1 MNGALYR
8 YAAFSTVPTGGN
20 PAGIWIGNELP
31 PNAEMQRIATEVAYP
46 ETIFLAPADGLSRQ
60 VRYFSPVKEIDFCG
74 HATVATGVLFGQQR
88 GAGDYRFTTN
98 VGVVPVSVRQRAG
111 RWEAALTSVVPRH
124 EKPSAQLLRS
134 ALAAL
139 HWREDELDP
148 AIPPARIFAGNWH
161 LLIAVRTADRLADLD
176 YDFDRLKELML
187 GDGLVTL
194 QLVWRERPDLFHARD
209 PFPVGGVIEDPATG
223 SGAAALGGYL
233 RDAGLLEAP
242 ARIVIRQ
249 GEAMGRPSRIEVE
262 IPATGGVVVS
272 GTATTIEFDG
282 GPGGT
287 SQP

>member
-1 MNGALYR
+1 MSGELYR
-8 YAAFSTVPTGGN
+8 YAAFATTPDGGN
-20 PAGIWIGNELP
+20 PAGIWIGDQLP
-31 PNAEMQRIATEVAYP
+31 PDTEMQRIATEVAYP
-46 ETIFLAPADGLSRQ
+46 GTIFVAPADGLTRQ
-60 VRYFSPVKEIDFCG
+60 VRYFSPAKEIDFCG

-88 GAGDYRFTTN
+88 GAGDYRFATN
-98 VGVVPVSVRQRAG
+98 VGDVSVSVRERAG

-161 LLIAVRTADRLADLD
+161 LLIAVRAADRLADLE
-176 YDFDRLKELML
+176 YDFDRLRDLML
-187 GDGLVTL
+187 ADGLVTL
-194 QLVWRERPDLFHARD
+194 QLIWRERPDLFHARD
-209 PFPVGGVIEDPATG
+209 PFPVGGVVEDPATG

-249 GEAMGRPSRIEVE
+249 GETMGRPSRIEVE
-262 IPATGGVVVS
+262 IPATGGIVVS
-272 GTATTIEFDG
+272 GTATPMERDG
-282 GPGGT
+282 RSCEA